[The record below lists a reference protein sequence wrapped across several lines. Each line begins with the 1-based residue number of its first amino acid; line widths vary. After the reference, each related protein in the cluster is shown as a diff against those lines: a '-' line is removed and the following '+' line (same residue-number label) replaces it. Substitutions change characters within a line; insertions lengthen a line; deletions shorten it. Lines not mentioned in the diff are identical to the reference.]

1 MNKTEEFS
9 SIHLLALIV
18 KYKVFILSLTIGAT
32 IIAAIIAFF
41 VLENEYKSTVNVVPP
56 QTQDALQ
63 STIGMISSPLKD
75 IGLSK
80 LAGKALSDNYNFMVI
95 LTSRSVYDSI
105 INEFDLINVYEIK
118 DKSLEDTRKKL
129 EENIELNY
137 EKDGNYFISVWDKDP
152 QRAAKMAN
160 RLIEIAN
167 NVAIRVFREE
177 IRLNKEN
184 MDARLRQT
192 DSTIKSISDTLE
204 RFSRRTLLFSPEQQA
219 SSISKALSDLKSEEI
234 KYDIVYEYYKNL
246 YGENDYLTKSVGVLR
261 DETSKKVTASST
273 QPGFAGSFGMGDA
286 GKEGIE
292 YMRLFTEFETYTKV
306 KAFLLPAMEQTKM
319 DEIKGIKNLIVI
331 DKAIPAEKK
340 DRPKRSFI
348 LAGTMLGSFVL
359 SLIIIILIYIY
370 REVNQQLKNLNGKQN
385 N

>member
-18 KYKVFILSLTIGAT
+18 KFKVFILSLTFGAT
-32 IIAAIIAFF
+32 IVAAIIAFY

-56 QTQDALQ
+56 QTEDALQ

-95 LTSRSVYDSI
+95 LNSRSVYDSI

-118 DKSLEDTRKKL
+118 DKSLEDTRMIL
-129 EENIELNY
+129 ESNIEINY

-152 QRAAKMAN
+152 QRASKMAN
-160 RLIEIAN
+160 RLIEVAN

-177 IRLNKEN
+177 IRLNREN

-204 RFSRRTLLFSPEQQA
+204 KFSRRTLLFSPEQQA

-234 KYDIVYEYYKNL
+234 KYDIIYEYYKNL
-246 YGENDYLTKSVGVLR
+246 YGENDYLTKSISVLR
-261 DETSKKVTASST
+261 DETSKKVSASAT
-273 QPGFAGSFGMGDA
+273 QPGLAGSFGLDDA
-286 GKEGIE
+286 GKESIE

-348 LAGTMLGSFVL
+348 IAGTMLGSFVL
-359 SLIIIILIYIY
+359 SLISIILIYIY
-370 REVNQQLKNLNGKQN
+370 REVKQQLKALNAK
-385 N
+385 